1 MAGPGKDEGVGILI
15 GLGPKPKPGE
25 GATAGDDGAMGGGD
39 EGKRMAAAAV
49 RSALESGDDMAL
61 YDAIKGCL
69 DYVLDEDDGMDEP
82 MDEMAMEPAEEAV

>member
-1 MAGPGKDEGVGILI
+1 MAGPGKDGVGILI

-25 GATAGDDGAMGGGD
+25 GPAPAGAEGAMGGDD

-61 YDAIKGCL
+61 YDALKGCI
-69 DYVLDEDDGMDEP
+69 DYVLDDDDGGEEP
-82 MDEMAMEPAEEAV
+82 MEEMPMETEEAV